1 MASTPRRTVWRHA
14 AADQRIRSTDLQ
26 RTIVQKILDAHRIH
40 DEGGR
45 SLLYVDR
52 LIVADTALPAF
63 NTLKSRGLHVRKPV
77 QALLIS
83 DHYAASSG
91 PTLDDVVDV
100 ERRDLIR
107 ATEGA
112 ARGLGIETIGIGDP
126 RRGIQHIVAVE
137 QAYAQPGITLVA
149 ADSHTSTEGAVGA
162 LAFSIGADLPHV
174 LATQCLWLKLPRMM
188 RINLDGELPPGASAK
203 DVALAL
209 MTLVGSDG
217 ALGHAI
223 EYAGSFIRRLS
234 LEGRMTICNMAV
246 EMGGLIGVV
255 APDETTFSYLRG
267 RPFAPTRAD
276 WDNAVAFWKTLPTDE
291 GAAFDREVT
300 LDVVDVAPMVTWGN
314 SPEDAVP
321 ITGFV
326 PDPANE
332 TNPDRRAHM
341 MSSLAYMGLRPGAR
355 MSDITIDQVFIG
367 SCMNARIEDLREAAK
382 ILRGQKVAVPTLVV
396 PGSGLVKAQAAAE
409 GLDAIFLSA
418 GARWGEAGCS
428 MCVAMNG
435 DTVPPGMRCASTSNR
450 NHIGRQGRGSR
461 THLMSPAMAAAA
473 AVSGRLRDV
482 RELGVH

>member
-1 MASTPRRTVWRHA
+1 
-14 AADQRIRSTDLQ
+14 
-26 RTIVQKILDAHRIH
+26 
-40 DEGGR
+40 
-45 SLLYVDR
+45 VDR

-63 NTLKSRGLHVRKPV
+63 NTLKSRGLHVRKPS

-83 DHYAASSG
+83 DHYAPSSG
-91 PTLDDVVDV
+91 RTLDDVIDV

-107 ATEGA
+107 TTECT
-112 ARGLGIETIGIGDP
+112 ARDLGIETIGMGDP
-126 RRGIQHIVAVE
+126 RRGIQHVVAVE

-162 LAFSIGADLPHV
+162 LAFSIGSDLPHV
-174 LATQCLWLKLPRMM
+174 LATQSLWLKVPRMM
-188 RINLDGELPPGASAK
+188 RINLEGELPPGASAK
-203 DVALAL
+203 DAALAL
-209 MTLVGSDG
+209 MAMVGSDG

-234 LEGRMTICNMAV
+234 TEGRMTICNMAV
-246 EMGGLIGVV
+246 EMGGLIGII
-255 APDETTFSYLRG
+255 APDDTTFSYLWG
-267 RPFAPTRAD
+267 RPFAPSGVD
-276 WDNAVAFWKTLPTDE
+276 WDDAVAFWKTLPTDD
-291 GAAFDREVT
+291 GAVFDREVT
-300 LDVVDVAPMVTWGN
+300 LGVAAITPMVTWGN

-321 ITGFV
+321 IAGVV

-332 TNPDRRAHM
+332 TNPERRAHM
-341 MSSLAYMGLRPGAR
+341 MSSLTYMGLQPGTR
-355 MSDITIDQVFIG
+355 MSDVTIDQVFIG
-367 SCMNARIEDLREAAK
+367 SCTNSRIEDLREAAK

-435 DTVPPGMRCASTSNR
+435 DTVPAGMRCASTSNR

-473 AVSGRLRDV
+473 AISGRLRDV

>member
-1 MASTPRRTVWRHA
+1 
-14 AADQRIRSTDLQ
+14 LQ
-26 RTIVQKILDAHRIH
+26 QTIVQKILDAHRVH

-63 NTLKSRGLHVRKPV
+63 KTLSTLGLRVRKPS

-83 DHYAASSG
+83 DHYAPSSG
-91 PTLDDVVDV
+91 PTLEDVVDV

-107 ATEGA
+107 LTEGT

-126 RRGIQHIVAVE
+126 RRGIQHVVAVE

-149 ADSHTSTEGAVGA
+149 VDSHTSTEGAVGA
-162 LAFSIGADLPHV
+162 LTFSIGSDLPHV
-174 LATQCLWLKLPRMM
+174 LATQCLWLKMPRMM
-188 RINLDGELPPGASAK
+188 RIDLNGGLPRGVTAK

-209 MTLVGSDG
+209 MDKVGSDG

-223 EYAGSFIRRLS
+223 EYAGNFIRRLS
-234 LEGRMTICNMAV
+234 MEGRMTICNMAV
-246 EMGGLIGVV
+246 EMGGLIGIV

-267 RPFAPTRAD
+267 RPFAPSGGE
-276 WDNAVAFWKTLPTDE
+276 WDAAVAFWKTLPSDD
-291 GAAFDREVT
+291 GAVFDRVVS
-300 LDVVDVAPMVTWGN
+300 LDTTDIAPMVTWGN
-314 SPEDAVP
+314 SPADVVP
-321 ITGFV
+321 IIGVV
-326 PDPANE
+326 PDPADE
-332 TNPDRRAHM
+332 TNPERRAHM
-341 MSSLAYMGLRPGAR
+341 MSSLAYMGLQPGVR
-355 MSDITIDQVFIG
+355 MRDITIDQVFIG
-367 SCMNARIEDLREAAK
+367 SCTNSRIEDLREAAK

-435 DTVPPGMRCASTSNR
+435 DTVPAGMRCASTSNR
-450 NHIGRQGRGSR
+450 NHVGRQGRGSR

-473 AVSGRLRDV
+473 AVSGHLRDV
-482 RELGVH
+482 RELGMH